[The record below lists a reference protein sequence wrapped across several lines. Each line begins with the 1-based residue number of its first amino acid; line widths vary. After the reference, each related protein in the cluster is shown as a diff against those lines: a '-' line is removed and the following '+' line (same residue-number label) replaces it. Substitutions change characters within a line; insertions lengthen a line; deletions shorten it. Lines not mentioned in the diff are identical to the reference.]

1 MRSNQDVEMV
11 NLDYRD
17 TGIPGVI
24 IRVCSKAKSRSPKVR
39 VSNTYGRFDENDN
52 FSMNLMTFEIVGGE
66 VRIKSSE
73 LRQVID
79 WIKQNERQLKAYWQ
93 DGATMLTRDF
103 LDSLSKLE
111 YGINNINP
119 KKFHR
124 TSIDVM
130 KKHSKLLNK
139 LKDS

>member
-1 MRSNQDVEMV
+1 MRPNQDVEMV
-11 NLDYRD
+11 SLDYRD
-17 TGIPGVI
+17 TCIPGVI
-24 IRVCSKAKSRSPKVR
+24 IRVCSKGKGRSPEVR

-52 FSMNLMTFEIVGGE
+52 FSINLMTFEIVGGE

-103 LDSLSKLE
+103 LDSLTKLE
-111 YGINNINP
+111 HGTTL
-119 KKFHR
+119 R
-124 TSIDVM
+124 TLS
-130 KKHSKLLNK
+130 
-139 LKDS
+139 